1 MNGLA
6 GVLAVGVFVGLLLAG
21 LYAERHPPAF
31 MRALDQFSL
40 GR

>member
-6 GVLAVGVFVGLLLAG
+6 GVLAVVFVGLLLAG